1 MADGV
6 FIAIII
12 VEALAILALAGVLI
26 AKNMA
31 HQKIMSKAQ
40 EIVQGKLNVEDIQ
53 VNGSEN
59 MSAVMASAFNSI
71 KSNLMTFV
79 EATKGNVVVLSDAID
94 TLSKSVEANQQ
105 GNEQIADGVSAV
117 AVKAS
122 EQLDL
127 VKENLDI
134 IEENGAKMDEIDEE
148 YKEGS

>member
-94 TLSKSVEANQQ
+94 TLFPT
-105 GNEQIADGVSAV
+105 
-117 AVKAS
+117 
-122 EQLDL
+122 
-127 VKENLDI
+127 
-134 IEENGAKMDEIDEE
+134 
-148 YKEGS
+148 